1 MCNNVVLSCKIYL
14 TSYLTFIVNFINAF
28 ELWNSGS
35 MTQINAKI
43 DEEILKEFRDVI
55 YTRMGLRKGDFK
67 KSLEEAMLDYIIRYS
82 KSDGAKDFA
91 KRAKA
96 EHSA

>member
-1 MCNNVVLSCKIYL
+1 MV
-14 TSYLTFIVNFINAF
+14 
-28 ELWNSGS
+28 
-35 MTQINAKI
+35 QITANL
-43 DEEILKEFRDVI
+43 DDRLLKEFRDVI
-55 YTRMGLRKGDFK
+55 YNRSGLRKGDFK
-67 KSLEEAMLDYIIRYS
+67 KSLIDAMLDYIIRYS

>member
-1 MCNNVVLSCKIYL
+1 
-14 TSYLTFIVNFINAF
+14 
-28 ELWNSGS
+28 

-67 KSLEEAMLDYIIRYS
+67 KSLEDAMLDYIIKYT
-82 KSDGAKDFA
+82 KNDGVKDFA

>member
-1 MCNNVVLSCKIYL
+1 MYL
-14 TSYLTFIVNFINAF
+14 TSYLTLIVNFINTF
-28 ELWNSGS
+28 RLQDYN

-55 YTRMGLRKGDFK
+55 YTRLGLRKGDFK

-96 EHSA
+96 EHTA

>member
-1 MCNNVVLSCKIYL
+1 
-14 TSYLTFIVNFINAF
+14 
-28 ELWNSGS
+28 
-35 MTQINAKI
+35 MTQITANLDDGLI
-43 DEEILKEFRDVI
+43 KEFRDVI
-55 YTRMGLRKGDFK
+55 YNRSGLRKGDFK
-67 KSLEEAMLDYIIRYS
+67 NSLEEAMLDYIIRYS

>member
-1 MCNNVVLSCKIYL
+1 
-14 TSYLTFIVNFINAF
+14 
-28 ELWNSGS
+28 
-35 MTQINAKI
+35 MTQITANLDDRLI
-43 DEEILKEFRDVI
+43 KEFRDVI
-55 YTRMGLRKGDFK
+55 YNRSGLRKGDFK
-67 KSLEEAMLDYIIRYS
+67 NSLEEAMFNYIIRYS

>member
-1 MCNNVVLSCKIYL
+1 
-14 TSYLTFIVNFINAF
+14 
-28 ELWNSGS
+28 

-43 DEEILKEFRDVI
+43 DEVILKEFRDVI
-55 YTRMGLRKGDFK
+55 YTRMGLKKGDFK
-67 KSLEEAMLDYIIRYS
+67 KSLEDAMLDYILKYS
-82 KSDGAKDFA
+82 KSDGAKTFA